1 MPAKKTTS
9 KKKGT
14 LVDATKINIADF
26 RIIEGQISSP
36 FEFDVNEIQSF
47 ESSADFDLGFSFDG
61 NLVKADFSVT
71 VSTVS
76 SNENEAMGRFEFV
89 FIYHVENLNDL
100 AILDSNNKVELDS
113 GLANALSSIT
123 YSTVRGILMTRFQ
136 GTSLENFILPVI
148 NPNNLLAKNN

>member
-1 MPAKKTTS
+1 MPAKKKTV
-9 KKKGT
+9 KKNGS
-14 LVDATKINIADF
+14 LVDATKISIADF

-36 FEFDVNEIQSF
+36 FEFDSNKIQSF
-47 ESSADFDLGFSFDG
+47 ESSAELDLGFSFDG
-61 NLVKADFSVT
+61 NLAKADFSVT

-76 SNENEAMGRFEFV
+76 SNEIETTGKFQFV
-89 FIYHVENLNDL
+89 FIFHVENLEEL
-100 AILDSNNKVELDS
+100 AILDSNNKIELDY

-148 NPNNLLAKNN
+148 DPNNLLTH